1 MASLAEALL
10 TSYRIEP
17 ALELLVDAS
26 SRYADLGDHPAFVR
40 LQGQLARAYFFN
52 DEDARAVAVSDSVLE
67 AAERLELVQ
76 IVADTLIT
84 RGSALTS
91 MGRPYEGLG
100 AIETGSRLA
109 ATRGFARTQM
119 RGLINLCSLSV
130 DGDPR
135 AALAAIRA
143 AMAIAERLGERG
155 FQLFDNAF
163 NAGAAIGDWD
173 SLEALLEPLLTLE
186 TGSTLAVAVSD
197 LLALRALRGE
207 PTDDLRAQLQALPDV
222 HGDTVRPAVL
232 AWSDTIL
239 AFAAGEYAVARA
251 HAHDYT
257 AVFSQGVAEGYVL
270 AARCALGLRDA
281 SAARDDLERS
291 EPTTR
296 RGRAIDA
303 ERTGIRAGIA
313 AIEGRPA
320 EAAAL
325 FRTALEELRD
335 LGADWY
341 EALCTIDVAA
351 LLDPSERSCDP
362 PSTVRDGSSIACA
375 RHRSRRGSSVSRPP
389 STRPSRSVPPTDGA
403 ACPSPPMC
411 LCRVAG
417 RSIGDPPDEPAS
429 LEQVGR
435 FRNDGHRRS
444 RPPVDA

>member
-1 MASLAEALL
+1 M
-10 TSYRIEP
+10 
-17 ALELLVDAS
+17 
-26 SRYADLGDHPAFVR
+26 
-40 LQGQLARAYFFN
+40 
-52 DEDARAVAVSDSVLE
+52 
-67 AAERLELVQ
+67 
-76 IVADTLIT
+76 IT

-109 ATRGFARTQM
+109 ATRGFARTQR
-119 RGLINLCSLSV
+119 RGLINRCSRRSTATHGPNRRDPRG
-130 DGDPR
+130 DGDRR
-135 AALAAIRA
+135 ATRGARVPAVRQRVQRGCGDR
-143 AMAIAERLGERG
+143 RLG
-155 FQLFDNAF
+155 
-163 NAGAAIGDWD
+163 

-251 HAHDYT
+251 HAHDYA

-281 SAARDDLERS
+281 PAARDDLERS

-320 EAAAL
+320 EAMAL

-351 LLDPSERSCDP
+351 LLDPSEPELRSAID
-362 PSTVRDGSSIACA
+362 
-375 RHRSRRGSSVSRPP
+375 RSRRILYRLRAAPFAARLERLTTPVHATVPERP
-389 STRPSRSVPPTDGA
+389 A
-403 ACPSPPMC
+403 
-411 LCRVAG
+411 
-417 RSIGDPPDEPAS
+417 
-429 LEQVGR
+429 
-435 FRNDGHRRS
+435 N
-444 RPPVDA
+444 